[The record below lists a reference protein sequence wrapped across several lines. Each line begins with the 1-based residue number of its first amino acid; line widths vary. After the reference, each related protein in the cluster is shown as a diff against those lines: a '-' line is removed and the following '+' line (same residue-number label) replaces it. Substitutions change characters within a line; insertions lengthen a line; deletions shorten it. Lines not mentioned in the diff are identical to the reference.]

1 MITTVCIKCN
11 PRFTKYPLTLV
22 DMNTLGQRI
31 QKALDDLTESTGK
44 RHTPNWLAVQIKL
57 SRTAVYKWM
66 NNPTAGIDGDNLV
79 RASAALKVRSDWL
92 ALNKGPMREDKSDT
106 FPSIN
111 IEASSP
117 EELATKL
124 SAYDAQRMLEIVQM
138 AMKLKD
144 QDKLDD

>member
-1 MITTVCIKCN
+1 
-11 PRFTKYPLTLV
+11 
-22 DMNTLGQRI
+22 
-31 QKALDDLTESTGK
+31 
-44 RHTPNWLAVQIKL
+44 
-57 SRTAVYKWM
+57 
-66 NNPTAGIDGDNLV
+66 
-79 RASAALKVRSDWL
+79 
-92 ALNKGPMREDKSDT
+92 MREDKSDT